1 MKNKWLLVCLC
12 VCLVQLSR
20 AQVSDLQVQ
29 GISPHLYLLHT
40 VQPKE
45 NWYSIGRIYNVSPK
59 QLAPYNALSMDKA
72 LSVGQTLKGAGFL

>member
-1 MKNKWLLVCLC
+1 MKNKWLLVCLG

-29 GISPHLYLLHT
+29 GISPGLYLVHT

-45 NWYSIGRIYNVSPK
+45 NWYSVGRIYNASPK
-59 QLAPYNALSMDKA
+59 QLAVYNAISMNKA
-72 LSVGQTLKGAGFL
+72 LSANGVS